1 MSDDH
6 LHRPWS
12 ESIRV
17 SVHPHVDGDV
27 VSIAWTDAAT
37 GQYHV
42 LALEPADAYL
52 LGRSLLTATTD
63 DGVAA
68 QADEMRGK

>member
-1 MSDDH
+1 MSDQ

-17 SVHPHVDGDV
+17 SVHPDREGDV
-27 VSIAWTDAAT
+27 VSVAWTDAAT

-42 LALEPADAYL
+42 LALEPESAYL
-52 LGRSLLTATTD
+52 LGRSLLTATTSD
-63 DGVAA
+63 EIAA
-68 QADEMRGK
+68 QADKMRER